1 MIKPSPVGAA
11 PQSIRLDA
19 CLRRWSVILI
29 VRRGMKRFLKPSL
42 VLIGVA
48 ALGYASLI
56 GYALWDF
63 RERRVTMQTQTEQP
77 LTEEQAVAL
86 SRDALRRVGED
97 ITKFSPHTFDGTHL
111 YARNTLTP
119 YNGYVLWSSTGSHPG
134 FSVHL
139 EQVGTQVHCGVSRC
153 K

>member
-1 MIKPSPVGAA
+1 
-11 PQSIRLDA
+11 
-19 CLRRWSVILI
+19 
-29 VRRGMKRFLKPSL
+29 MKRFLKPLL
-42 VLIGVA
+42 VLIAVA

-56 GYALWDF
+56 VYALWDF
-63 RERRVTMQTQTEQP
+63 RERQVTIHTKTEQP

-86 SRDALRRVGED
+86 SRDALLRVGED
-97 ITKFSPHTFDGTHL
+97 ITKFSPHTYDGTHL
-111 YARNTLTP
+111 YVRNTLTP

-134 FSVHL
+134 FSVQL